1 MNHSYVLVEVEP
13 GTVSGVLRELALLA
27 GVSETTCVVG
37 GFDLIVRAEADD
49 DGGIGMPLRERIAR
63 LRGVTRA
70 LPCVVRGAPAVAAFA
85 T

>member
-13 GTVSGVLRELALLA
+13 GAMDGVRRELALLT

-37 GFDLIVRAEADD
+37 GFDLIVRAEAED
-49 DGGIGMPLRERIAR
+49 DGGIGTSLRERIAR

-70 LPCVVRGAPAVAAFA
+70 LPCVVRGEPAVAASA